1 MGAATSISPITE
13 QCGVR
18 GGAAGTPTKVVDLS
32 GSGGTPECLAV
43 DGAGNL
49 YIADSANSQ
58 VLKESPSGSGYAQT
72 VVANLASNRL
82 YSSGGVAVDQFG
94 NVYIA
99 DTDNGRILKETVSG
113 SGYVQSVVPTSSLD
127 QPYAVAVDTSGN
139 VYVTDTTTGC

>member
-1 MGAATSISPITE
+1 
-13 QCGVR
+13 
-18 GGAAGTPTKVVDLS
+18 
-32 GSGGTPECLAV
+32 
-43 DGAGNL
+43 
-49 YIADSANSQ
+49 
-58 VLKESPSGSGYAQT
+58 